1 MAQGLRCPHCG
12 HKHPVAELAG
22 APTFTCAGCG
32 QVLKTPRQYRA
43 PSPQQPAAPAR
54 PARPVDAPRP
64 APRMERPAPVPPPR
78 DPLRSRPAPPP
89 VPGNGET
96 AALPQTS
103 VAPRRA
109 AMPRDRAPGNS
120 TPLPWPWRVLIWVV
134 AVPLGL
140 LIVAVPARWIGVL
153 NGNSFLDVI
162 SGTGIGRY
170 VRIFSIAP
178 FAALV
183 IATIAHVSL
192 EQLPEWL
199 ARRRALAR
207 EAAQLREPAAVGRP
221 GAAPQRVERTSGRRT
236 S

>member
-1 MAQGLRCPHCG
+1 
-12 HKHPVAELAG
+12 
-22 APTFTCAGCG
+22 
-32 QVLKTPRQYRA
+32 

-78 DPLRSRPAPPP
+78 DPLRSRPAPPAPP

-109 AMPRDRAPGNS
+109 AMPRDRAPGSS
-120 TPLPWPWRVLIWVV
+120 TALPWPWRVLIWVV

-207 EAAQLREPAAVGRP
+207 EAAQLREPAAAGRP
-221 GAAPQRVERTSGRRT
+221 GAAPQRVERSARRT